1 MIRGLRVSK
10 ILGGRV
16 YNIKFG
22 FPGPSLVKN
31 PPAMQKGVWSVVQ
44 EDALEK
50 EMATHSSV
58 LACKTAWTEELGGLQ
73 PMESDTT

>member
-10 ILGGRV
+10 IVGGRV
-16 YNIKFG
+16 CNMKFS
-22 FPGPSLVKN
+22 FPGGSVVKN
-31 PPAMQKGVWSVVQ
+31 PPAMQEKGVWSVAQ

-58 LACKTAWTEELGGLQ
+58 LAYKTAWTEELGGL
-73 PMESDTT
+73 